1 METKMPAIVSTIILP
16 AAIKGS
22 GIASRLLAGACERL
36 AGYLGRRTAIA
47 CLHDLDDRALRDIGI
62 RRFQIEAAVNGLIT
76 FSVQADEELVT
87 PAAVAIS
94 RQPRRGPTLE
104 SAPWS

>member
-1 METKMPAIVSTIILP
+1 MLAIVSTIVLP
-16 AAIKGS
+16 AAIEGS
-22 GIASRLLAGACERL
+22 GIASRLLAGACERF

-47 CLHDLDDRALRDIGI
+47 CLHNLDDRALRDIGI
-62 RRFQIEAAVNGLIT
+62 RRFQIEAAVDGLIT
-76 FSVQADEELVT
+76 FPAQADEEMVT

-94 RQPRRGPTLE
+94 RERQRGPTLE

>member
-1 METKMPAIVSTIILP
+1 MPAIVSTIILP

>member
-1 METKMPAIVSTIILP
+1 MPAIVSTIILP

-36 AGYLGRRTAIA
+36 AGYLGRQTAIA
-47 CLHDLDDRALRDIGI
+47 CLHDLDDRALRDIGS
-62 RRFQIEAAVNGLIT
+62 RRFQIEAAIDGLIT
-76 FSVQADEELVT
+76 FSGQPDQEMMT
-87 PAAVAIS
+87 PAVTIS
-94 RQPRRGPTLE
+94 RERRRAPTLE

>member
-1 METKMPAIVSTIILP
+1 MPAIVSTITLP
-16 AAIKGS
+16 AAIKGA
-22 GIASRLLAGACERL
+22 GIASRLLAGACEGL

-62 RRFQIEAAVNGLIT
+62 RRFQIEAAVDGLISFPT
-76 FSVQADEELVT
+76 QADVEMVT
-87 PAAVAIS
+87 PAAAAIS
-94 RQPRRGPTLE
+94 RERQRGPILE

>member
-1 METKMPAIVSTIILP
+1 MPAIVSTIILS

-22 GIASRLLAGACERL
+22 GIASRLLAGACERFS
-36 AGYLGRRTAIA
+36 GYLGRRTAIA

-62 RRFQIEAAVNGLIT
+62 RRFQIEAAVDGLIT
-76 FSVQADEELVT
+76 VSAQADEEVVT
-87 PAAVAIS
+87 PAAVTIS
-94 RQPRRGPTLE
+94 RERRRAPTLE

>member
-1 METKMPAIVSTIILP
+1 MPAIVSTIILP

-22 GIASRLLAGACERL
+22 GIVSRLLAGACEGL

-62 RRFQIEAAVNGLIT
+62 GRFQIEAAVYGLIT
-76 FSVQADEELVT
+76 IPGQADDGMVT
-87 PAAVAIS
+87 FAAVAMDS
-94 RQPRRGPTLE
+94 HGRQGAPTVE
-104 SAPWS
+104 VTPWS